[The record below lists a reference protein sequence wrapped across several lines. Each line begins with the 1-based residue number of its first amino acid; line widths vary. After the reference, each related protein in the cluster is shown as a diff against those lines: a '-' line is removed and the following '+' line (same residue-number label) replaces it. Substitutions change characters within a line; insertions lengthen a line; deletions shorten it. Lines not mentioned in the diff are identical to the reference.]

1 MYRYLLPVVAVVSA
15 PVAHAQVA
23 PQAAIE
29 AVMRDSAAG
38 WNGGDLPRFMAI
50 YAPDATYVAGGAVV
64 RGKDA
69 IAARYAKSFADGGNV
84 RGTLGFAFLS
94 WRPVGAT
101 HMMMVARWTLTPA
114 AVGAKVDTG
123 LTSLLFE
130 RRAEGWRI
138 VSDHSS

>member
-1 MYRYLLPVVAVVSA
+1 MYQYLLPVAAAVAA
-15 PVAHAQVA
+15 PAADAQPA
-23 PQAAIE
+23 AQTAIE
-29 AVMRDSAAG
+29 AVMSDSAAG
-38 WNGGDLPRFMAI
+38 WNSGDLARFVAI
-50 YAPDATYVAGGAVV
+50 SAPDASYVAGGAVV

-84 RGTLGFAFLS
+84 RGSLGFAFLS
-94 WRPVGAT
+94 WRPVGKA
-101 HMMMVARWTLTPA
+101 HMMVVARWTLTPA
-114 AVGAKVDTG
+114 GGAKAETG